1 MADGEYVPPL
11 LDMPKTEKEK
21 RHEKRV
27 KRLRKEERKKA
38 REEKKKE
45 LQVVATDFPQAVNH
59 LSEEELARQALIK
72 AGLGNQE
79 SGVSRVGEGS
89 KRHRFGYRNG
99 DVGHCLIVPPSV
111 ILLGL
116 TMKTSVRVE
125 TD

>member
-11 LDMPKTEKEK
+11 LDMPKTDKEK

-59 LSEEELARQALIK
+59 LSEEEAHRYIQK
-72 AGLGNQE
+72 CSMD
-79 SGVSRVGEGS
+79 SGT
-89 KRHRFGYRNG
+89 N
-99 DVGHCLIVPPSV
+99 
-111 ILLGL
+111 
-116 TMKTSVRVE
+116 MVE
-125 TD
+125 TAQMVLSMMQV